1 MKRLVFLFVPLVM
14 PLLASCAVYD
24 AITMTGFDPNEYRII
39 TEIRVDAAYYRD
51 GCANPLVAQTNAVAM
66 ARKTELYEVYS
77 EQIPNNKD
85 SYKAAQSLNEIA
97 QGLAKRY
104 DTPPVP
110 PLFCKLK
117 YTSIENSAK
126 VIQHVIGNRPR

>member
-1 MKRLVFLFVPLVM
+1 MKRLASLFVPL
-14 PLLASCAVYD
+14 LSSCAVYD
-24 AITMTGFDPNEYRII
+24 AIMMAGFDPNEYRII
-39 TEIRVDAAYYRD
+39 TEIRVDASHYKE
-51 GCANPLVAQTNAVAM
+51 GCSNPLIAQPNAVAL
-66 ARKTELYEVYS
+66 ANKTDLFEVYS
-77 EQIPNNKD
+77 EQIPNNTD
-85 SYKAAQSLNEIA
+85 GYKAAKSLNEIA

-117 YTSIENSAK
+117 YTSIENGAR

>member
-1 MKRLVFLFVPLVM
+1 MKRLIVLLL
-14 PLLASCAVYD
+14 PLLSSCAVYD

-39 TEIRVDAAYYRD
+39 TEIRVDANHYKDA
-51 GCANPLVAQTNAVAM
+51 CADPLIAQTNAVAI
-66 ARKTELYEVYS
+66 ANKTDLFEMYS
-77 EQIPNNKD
+77 EQIPGND
-85 SYKAAQSLNEIA
+85 DGYKAAKSLNEIA

-117 YTSIENSAK
+117 YSSIENSAK
-126 VIQHVIGNRPR
+126 VIQHTLGNRPR

>member
-1 MKRLVFLFVPLVM
+1 M
-14 PLLASCAVYD
+14 
-24 AITMTGFDPNEYRII
+24 MTGFDPNEYRII
-39 TEIRVDAAYYRD
+39 TEIRVDASYYKE
-51 GCANPLVAQTNAVAM
+51 GCNTPWLAQTNAVAM
-66 ARKTELYEVYS
+66 ARKTELFEVYS

-85 SYKAAQSLNEIA
+85 SYNAAKNLNEIA

-117 YTSIENSAK
+117 YSSIENSAR
-126 VIQHVIGNRPR
+126 VIQHTLGNRPR

>member
-1 MKRLVFLFVPLVM
+1 MKRLIVLLL
-14 PLLASCAVYD
+14 PLLSSCAVYD

-39 TEIRVDAAYYRD
+39 TEIRVDANHYKDA
-51 GCANPLVAQTNAVAM
+51 CANPLIAQTNAVAI
-66 ARKTELYEVYS
+66 ANKTDLFEMYS
-77 EQIPNNKD
+77 EQIPGND
-85 SYKAAQSLNEIA
+85 DGYKAAKSLNEIA

-117 YTSIENSAK
+117 YSSIENSAK
-126 VIQHVIGNRPR
+126 VIQHTLGNRPR

>member
-1 MKRLVFLFVPLVM
+1 MKRLIVLLL
-14 PLLASCAVYD
+14 PLLSSCAVYD

-39 TEIRVDAAYYRD
+39 TEIRVDATHYRD
-51 GCANPLVAQTNAVAM
+51 ACANTLMAQTNAVAM
-66 ARKTELYEVYS
+66 AYKTDLFEAYS
-77 EQIPNNKD
+77 EQIPNNAD
-85 SYKAAQSLNEIA
+85 GYKAAKSLNEIA

-117 YTSIENSAK
+117 YSSIENSAK
-126 VIQHVIGNRPR
+126 VIQHTLGNRPR